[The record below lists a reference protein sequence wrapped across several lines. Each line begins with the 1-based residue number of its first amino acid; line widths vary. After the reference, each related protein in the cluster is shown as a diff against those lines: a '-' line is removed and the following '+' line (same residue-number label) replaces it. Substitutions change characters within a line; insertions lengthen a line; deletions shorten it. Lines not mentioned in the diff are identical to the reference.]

1 MCEPVTEW
9 KFTTL
14 RNAAK
19 QTKSS
24 FRDGD
29 WIEAPYITD
38 SGIRLI
44 QTGNIGRGYLIEKPS
59 SQKYISKQTFRELRC
74 SWVHSGDILI
84 CRLADPIGRAC
95 NVPDRLD
102 KSVTSVDVTIM
113 RVNREEFHPQFVLH
127 YLNSDRN
134 LKKAADI
141 AGGSTRSR
149 ISRNNLGSLD
159 IPIPPR
165 PQQQKIAQILDT
177 LDTQIQK
184 TETLITKLEK
194 IKEGLLHDLLT
205 RGIDQN
211 GQLRPTPKQAPEL
224 YKESAIGLI
233 PLDWHQGTISDYVL
247 HGDGIKPGPFG
258 SSITKS
264 MYRRTGYKIYGQE
277 QVIRADH
284 TFGNYYIGRTK
295 YSELMGFE
303 VQPWDILIS
312 LVGTVGKVL
321 VIPENHEPGIIN
333 PRLMRLRPNKAN
345 CDATF
350 LGQVLTSSFFT
361 RKLIAL
367 AGGGTMPVI
376 NKRIIQNVA
385 LPVIPLLE
393 QTEIRSRV
401 SALLQRLDSEK
412 GLLVKLHTQ
421 KSGLMD
427 DLLTGRVRVTPLL
440 KDAV

>member
-1 MCEPVTEW
+1 MAVGRCAIATHDVAINQDVKALIPKANINPKYLLRLLDSL
-9 KFTTL
+9 KF
-14 RNAAK
+14 RA
-19 QTKSS
+19 
-24 FRDGD
+24 
-29 WIEAPYITD
+29 D
-38 SGIRLI
+38 SVSVGSTVKGIRISDLLSI
-44 QTGNIGRGYLIEKPS
+44 QT
-59 SQKYISKQTFRELRC
+59 
-74 SWVHSGDILI
+74 
-84 CRLADPIGRAC
+84 PIA
-95 NVPDRLD
+95 
-102 KSVTSVDVTIM
+102 
-113 RVNREEFHPQFVLH
+113 
-127 YLNSDRN
+127 
-134 LKKAADI
+134 
-141 AGGSTRSR
+141 
-149 ISRNNLGSLD
+149 
-159 IPIPPR
+159 PPHE
-165 PQQQKIAQILDT
+165 QSKIAQILDT

-184 TETLITKLEK
+184 TEALIAKLEK

-224 YKESAIGLI
+224 YKKSAIGLI

-258 SSITKS
+258 SSITKN

-277 QVIRADH
+277 QVIRTDH
-284 TFGNYYIGRTK
+284 TFGNYYIDHTK
-295 YSELMGFE
+295 YSELIGFA

-321 VIPENHEPGIIN
+321 VIPANHEPGIIN
-333 PRLMRLRPNKAN
+333 PRLMRLRPHKAK
-345 CDATF
+345 CDAIF
-350 LGQVLTSSFFT
+350 LGHVLTSSFFT

-393 QTEIRSRV
+393 QTEIRSRI
-401 SALLQRLDSEK
+401 SALLQRLDNEK
-412 GLLVKLHTQ
+412 ALLAKLHTQ